1 MKKPVEILVACGSG
15 IASSSV
21 AAEEV
26 KKICGEAGIPVNV
39 HKGTVQTIASASK
52 NMDIIMTTSNFR
64 GKIDK
69 PVIKVF
75 GLISGIGKYAV
86 AKKIIDTCNEVLADK
101 EEV

>member
-39 HKGTVQTIASASK
+39 HKGTVQTIQSSAK
-52 NMDIIMTTSNFR
+52 NMDIVMTTSNYR
-64 GKIDK
+64 GHLDC
-69 PVIKVF
+69 PLIKVF
-75 GLISGIGKYAV
+75 GLISGIGKDQV
-86 AKKIIDTCNEVLADK
+86 SKTIIDTCNDILAKRD
-101 EEV
+101 E